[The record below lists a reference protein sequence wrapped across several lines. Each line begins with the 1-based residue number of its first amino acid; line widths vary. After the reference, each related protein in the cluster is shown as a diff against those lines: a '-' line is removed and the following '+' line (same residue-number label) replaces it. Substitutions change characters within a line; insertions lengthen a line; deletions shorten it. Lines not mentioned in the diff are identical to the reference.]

1 MSAAA
6 GLSGDAMGKRTRGGA
21 GFGAVALAVVLLA
34 SGGSDISG
42 PSAPGATFAR
52 AASTTTLVPET
63 PLQGV
68 TEGGT
73 GSTTSSTVAS
83 GVVMDLSVAVV
94 FPDISRIDPK
104 LSLRALASGDL
115 DRLDSRFRE
124 DERVDVFLEQVDARG
139 VYNEDSLVA
148 VAIGVAV
155 SPGAAATSGF
165 AESFVD
171 GATGGGVIN
180 PAPVSVLDQE
190 LTSWLVADTGHI
202 LWSFENVFLIVS
214 GRDPLLVRD
223 IAEAIVTMVIA
234 PAPPVTTLPPCPE
247 NEDPAAAADGEDGAA
262 ADGED
267 GAAADGEA
275 EPAET
280 TVPTCV
286 PAETSTSTTEP

>member
-1 MSAAA
+1 
-6 GLSGDAMGKRTRGGA
+6 MGKRTRGGA

-34 SGGSDISG
+34 SGCSDISG

-139 VYNEDSLVA
+139 VYNADSLVA
-148 VAIGVAV
+148 VSLGVAV
-155 SPGAAATSGF
+155 RPGIAGTRWLCERFGVERETCWRGIRSGDLRAIDCAAPGEKRRCWRIPADALLAFETARSNR
-165 AESFVD
+165 AVPKPSRRRRRTTD
-171 GATGGGVIN
+171 VIRY
-180 PAPVSVLDQE
+180 
-190 LTSWLVADTGHI
+190 
-202 LWSFENVFLIVS
+202 F
-214 GRDPLLVRD
+214 
-223 IAEAIVTMVIA
+223 
-234 PAPPVTTLPPCPE
+234 
-247 NEDPAAAADGEDGAA
+247 
-262 ADGED
+262 
-267 GAAADGEA
+267 
-275 EPAET
+275 
-280 TVPTCV
+280 
-286 PAETSTSTTEP
+286 